1 MNKETNKIPKGNNI
15 IAKEI
20 TKRTNDYII
29 E

>member
-1 MNKETNKIPKGNNI
+1 MNKETNKIQKENNI

-29 E
+29 K